1 MAPPDKITDL
11 HLMQDTLT
19 EQYHRWYKENHH
31 PLDID
36 VDLNLSAD
44 LYLPPNAL
52 IDAGHENVK
61 ITGPY
66 GSTYCQL
73 PAVTMQLLARSGWL
87 LLPKNESIVSLPK
100 PIVFFNSWAPAAELH
115 GAYIDDEGHLKLN
128 ILGLETAFGY
138 HLDLPDEPGGRFL
151 APLGI
156 DTIPGRVNLFG
167 LFYSLPGLA
176 KNPPPPA
183 KGIHNNLPTVD
194 VAQKLIRGG
203 QFGLDLK
210 INQPFITVVDATD
223 PLFSRWQLH
232 LDPRKPETISLRGE
246 LQNPSWE
253 ASLKTVKLSGY
264 NDPAELWQR
273 VAHRMTTIQ
282 FRGPDGNIQQYDLH
296 KPFTHPLM
304 LGKKAIPQDHHDWI
318 NYIYENGYFTK
329 GGDILVEKAGD
340 YPEIRII
347 RGDGNPFFKDR
358 RATFSLNLQSD
369 LHLLAIQTPM
379 PEARWIGL
387 PLSLNNFDLLV
398 HSNNINPFNLD
409 LRALELHA
417 EANGS
422 IGLDGHIYVPEMTI
436 GDVKI
441 PELRLMR
448 LGPTDI
454 HANNFGLDYNR
465 GQLTTRGGLAA
476 RWHLGDLQ
484 LGNQIVENETWGHF
498 NLAATPSDLFA
509 DIMLGTRLGPAA
521 FPLATAELDGQAFA
535 TLKTLLTPTYQSLQ
549 GTLGADLSLRA
560 QFLGVDLAAT
570 GNFDLAGNV
579 VAANGRTN
587 FQGLLSSDD
596 LLVHGGVNTLAAN
609 GHFLVEASDTLI
621 DVAGTPQDFDVFATT
636 SLYAD
641 VEAATPEASG
651 NLTYAGDLVIETE
664 KVVNPVP
671 GSAIRQAHVSLTS
684 RHLAADLELPGN
696 IHITG
701 ELEDGKAL
709 PGFPPGLKATF
720 DLNQLGLGLAAEA
733 TVNVELHEARIT
745 FPVDGEEKQFIISGQ
760 LVGRIKLLN
769 ISRDPQKP
777 ILRPLASSLNLEV
790 LNAKLWQIASPMTAM
805 IPQGRLTI
813 ADQGGGKIKISALL
827 DTLLPANLNPIE
839 IMALEV
845 QIPQQF
851 VKTFSPDV
859 RDDAD
864 IVVIGAE
871 EKTSCGI
878 THTYY
883 DVPLIDSAVATLE
896 ARIGQIVAKAK
907 ATISKDDV
915 TYDGRV
921 DFGRHRFALPE
932 NQGTISIRDGGLDVG
947 GNKNALDVDIELPK
961 TITYA
966 IKRELA
972 NGFIIEISGTLHPH
986 AKIPATINFAGKS
999 ARIGKYRPLRISGN
1013 LTATITHKKSQKKGQ
1028 VVRRIPLKIN
1038 MPAKLNVT
1046 AKLTGKQAAH
1056 IDFDIAELALEA
1068 TLDDT
1073 IDITNKSLG
1082 TIHLAK
1088 GSTVKLPFSG
1098 FRGGLDLALV
1108 GGKLRMGSRFT
1119 PPQIGLALELTDSPL
1134 EKLAIISLPGT
1145 LKLDITHSFNK
1156 QKVDLDG
1163 HPGRLVAKAV
1173 PPTKVAHTKINL
1185 TLGENIQIGLDLDTK
1200 NEKFVVTYLPQ
1211 LDQLVIDSQNLALS
1225 ANASGDIKLSGFN
1238 LDLDPITAQAK
1249 ILRLTHTI
1257 DLKGDNSLLTLI
1269 SPDGHP
1275 AKDPP
1280 MDFASWMQWTAADW
1294 QAHRDDLNAREHF
1307 LVLSAEVATI
1317 PGLDFIPKGLGRVY
1331 IDLKDNLLTF
1341 NPDNPPPQ
1349 EELLAHLIIRR
1360 EFPNP
1365 PIPKGYEPHQ
1375 TLIYNRG
1382 QDALFV
1388 LDKNDTQ
1395 LIERVE
1401 KALDIPNNE
1410 ARKMFQNGRFDLKTL
1425 LQNKWI
1431 ATHLGEETL
1440 RNLAAL
1446 YLGADAKPRHFA
1458 KTAHRFFILLDD
1470 LKTNLGG
1477 MVEFKAEY
1485 WSDKVRK
1492 VIPRDFSDEDTLDFR
1507 GQTPKVSDGVN
1518 MTTHAY
1524 LPFARETILGY
1535 LANPKSYAEWWPA
1548 LEEVENDRGS
1558 PLRGIFEDGHNFNA
1572 HLFNKSIGNVDSVHL
1587 LPSREN
1593 ADEESMPEFENEY
1606 ILLPVRDAQG
1616 VTRGSVLVQQFAAD
1630 FAGDDKDFYEGRNI
1644 DTNVM
1649 GRIGASLWEDGIPL
1663 LGHLGKQMLN
1673 PVRDPL
1679 SVAPMLLAQAVSNLN
1694 HLLLQDQEYNK
1705 EKASLTYTPD
1715 GLVMTSE
1722 PKEFLFIKEAVEGP
1736 QKFALNLK
1744 FEKEADKARI
1754 RDILT
1759 TCLGIDQTKADEWI
1773 TKGEV
1778 TIDDLMKLT
1787 FLSEM
1792 FEAQTI
1798 ISLAQVFLTNL
1809 HESLLSK
1816 GERFLLYLKDMR
1828 LHSHE
1833 WAEGTHAMHFR
1844 NFSESRFHRWS
1855 PQNNKDRADGT
1866 DSINYTI
1873 MPDTVSLDAIAGV
1886 LGQPEIFDDLTPDYA
1901 KSERSTDPATTPDRY
1916 NVDLTLMVA
1925 GKPAEARIEVPKE
1938 VQKIG
1943 NILYTPWWYAVR
1955 TNIPAHDQGFDENLG
1970 VWLFVPS
1977 KKGTIVS
1984 RLGLLNTKF
1993 SGDKDLSGEAAKK
2006 VAEFLENVFEE
2017 AARRDNKGGM
2027 EIEIKYKG
2035 VIE

>member
-11 HLMQDTLT
+11 HLRNPFVETIFQEWLQGRDEPLALNIEADITAQLELPGCIIADT
-19 EQYHRWYKENHH
+19 K
-31 PLDID
+31 
-36 VDLNLSAD
+36 
-44 LYLPPNAL
+44 
-52 IDAGHENVK
+52 HENAWL
-61 ITGPY
+61 TGPY
-66 GSTYCQL
+66 TNGRHYQYPWINASLSAKDGWVHFVRTSKILESTG
-73 PAVTMQLLARSGWL
+73 LARVFGIEHLLKVKGLKFFSGD
-87 LLPKNESIVSLPK
+87 
-100 PIVFFNSWAPAAELH
+100 APEANLR
-115 GAYIDDEGHLKLN
+115 GAYFDNAGKLHLDITGN
-128 ILGLETAFGY
+128 DI
-138 HLDLPDEPGGRFL
+138 DLPDEPGDRFL
-151 APLGI
+151 APMGI
-156 DTIPGRVNLFG
+156 STVPEWVSLTG
-167 LFYSLPGLA
+167 LIKGVYTLIAHPA
-176 KNPPPPA
+176 PPA
-183 KGIHNNLPTVD
+183 KGVITNLPDDLVD
-194 VAQKLIRGG
+194 YAARKLRGNIA
-203 QFGLDLK
+203 L
-210 INQPFITVVDATD
+210 
-223 PLFSRWQLH
+223 QLH
-232 LDPRKPETISLRGE
+232 LGPTKEPFLQIPTPTDGKDWVLKVEPAKNILNLNVGSSIKHDPKLRARKL
-246 LQNPSWE
+246 E
-253 ASLKTVKLSGY
+253 ASLGATTNLKLLALRS
-264 NDPAELWQR
+264 
-273 VAHRMTTIQ
+273 
-282 FRGPDGNIQQYDLH
+282 PDGQWL
-296 KPFTHPLM
+296 
-304 LGKKAIPQDHHDWI
+304 
-318 NYIYENGYFTK
+318 
-329 GGDILVEKAGD
+329 
-340 YPEIRII
+340 R
-347 RGDGNPFFKDR
+347 
-358 RATFSLNLQSD
+358 
-369 LHLLAIQTPM
+369 
-379 PEARWIGL
+379 L
-387 PLSLNNFDLLV
+387 PLSLNEFQLIIAGNLT
-398 HSNNINPFNLD
+398 PFVLSEK
-409 LRALELHA
+409 ALELHA

-454 HANNFGLDYNR
+454 QANNFGLDYNR
-465 GQLTTRGGLAA
+465 GLLTTRGGLAA
-476 RWHLGDLQ
+476 RLHLGDLQ

-509 DIMLGTRLGPAA
+509 DIMLGTRLGPEA

-549 GTLGADLSLRA
+549 GTLGADLSLKA
-560 QFLGVDLAAT
+560 QFLGANLAAA
-570 GNFDLAGNV
+570 GSFDLAGNV

-587 FQGLLSSDD
+587 FQGLLSSDNF
-596 LLVHGGVNTLAAN
+596 LVHGGVNTLAAN

-733 TVNVELHEARIT
+733 TVNVELHETRIT

-851 VKTFSPDV
+851 VKTFLPDVPDGV
-859 RDDAD
+859 RDDAN
-864 IVVIGAE
+864 IYVP
-871 EKTSCGI
+871 
-878 THTYY
+878 HTYY

-921 DFGRHRFALPE
+921 DFGRHRFALRK
-932 NQGTISIRDGGLDVG
+932 NRGSISIRDGGLDVR
-947 GNKNALDVDIELPK
+947 GNKNVLDVDIELPK
-961 TITYA
+961 TIAYA
-966 IKRELA
+966 VRYDLSEDSKL
-972 NGFIIEISGTLHPH
+972 EITGTLHPH

-1013 LTATITHKKSQKKGQ
+1013 LTATITHKKGQKEGQ
-1028 VVRRIPLKIN
+1028 VVRRIPLKID
-1038 MPAKLNVT
+1038 MPAKLDIT

-1056 IDFDIAELALEA
+1056 LDFDIAELALEA

-1098 FRGGLDLALV
+1098 FKGSLDLALV

-1119 PPQIGLALELTDSPL
+1119 PPQIGIALELKGSPL
-1134 EKLAIISLPGT
+1134 EKLALISIPGAF
-1145 LKLDITHSFNK
+1145 KLDLSHAFN
-1156 QKVDLDG
+1156 QQEIDLTYK
-1163 HPGRLVAKAV
+1163 PGRLQADATE
-1173 PPTKVAHTKINL
+1173 PTKIGRTTVTVTIGQNIN
-1185 TLGENIQIGLDLDTK
+1185 IGLDLDIK
-1200 NEKFVVTYLPQ
+1200 NEKFTFTYLPQ
-1211 LDQLVIDSQNLALS
+1211 LDQMVIQTKNLTLHAPARGKIQLTGH
-1225 ANASGDIKLSGFN
+1225 NI
-1238 LDLDPITAQAK
+1238 DLNQVTADVK
-1249 ILRLTHTI
+1249 ILSLKNTI
-1257 DLKGDNSLLTLI
+1257 DLKGDNSLITLTT
-1269 SPDGHP
+1269 PDGHP
-1275 AKDPP
+1275 SKEPP
-1280 MDFASWMQWTAADW
+1280 QDFAAWMQWNTTDW
-1294 QAHRDDLNAREHF
+1294 QAYRDDLSSREHF
-1307 LVLSAEVATI
+1307 LVLSEDVAAI
-1317 PGLDFIPKGLGRVY
+1317 PGLDFIPKGRGKIY
-1331 IDLKDNLLTF
+1331 IDLKDNILEF

-1365 PIPKGYEPHQ
+1365 PITKKDKKDEAHQ
-1375 TLIYNRG
+1375 TLIYNGG
-1382 QDALFV
+1382 QNTLFV

-1395 LIERVE
+1395 LIERIE
-1401 KALDIPNNE
+1401 KALGISNE
-1410 ARKMFQNGRFDLKTL
+1410 EVTKMFQNGRFDLKTL

-1440 RNLAAL
+1440 KNLAAL
-1446 YLGADAKPRHFA
+1446 YLGADAKPMHFTKA
-1458 KTAHRFFILLDD
+1458 AHRFFILLDD

-1507 GQTPKVSDGVN
+1507 GQTPKASDGVN

-1535 LANPKSYAEWWPA
+1535 LANPKSYADWWPA
-1548 LEEVENDRGS
+1548 LEEVENDSGS
-1558 PLRGIFEDGHNFNA
+1558 PLRGIFADGHNLNA
-1572 HLFNKSIGNVDSVHL
+1572 HLFKRSVGNVDSVHL
-1587 LPSREN
+1587 IPSGEN

-1616 VTRGSVLVQQFAAD
+1616 ITRGSVLVQQFAAD

-1694 HLLLQDQEYNK
+1694 HLLLQDPEYDK
-1705 EKASLTYTPD
+1705 ETASLTYTPD

-1722 PKEFLFIKEAVEGP
+1722 PKEFLFIGEAKEGQPEDFFISLTIA
-1736 QKFALNLK
+1736 
-1744 FEKEADKARI
+1744 KENDRTRVRA
-1754 RDILT
+1754 ILT
-1759 TCLGIDQTKADEWI
+1759 DCLGIDESNAEKWI
-1773 TKGEV
+1773 TSGRINV
-1778 TIDDLMKLT
+1778 DDLMAAP
-1787 FLSEM
+1787 SIAEI
-1792 FEAQTI
+1792 FEKQTI
-1798 ISLAQVFLTNL
+1798 IWLAHLFLANL
-1809 HESLLSK
+1809 HENLLSK

-1828 LHSHE
+1828 LHSNE
-1833 WAEGTHAMHFR
+1833 WAQDTHVMHFR
-1844 NFSESRFHRWS
+1844 NFTSSRFHRWS

-1873 MPDTVSLDAIAGV
+1873 MPTNVSIEAIAGV

-1901 KSERSTDPATTPDRY
+1901 KSDRSPDPASTPDRY

-1938 VQKIG
+1938 VQKMG
-1943 NILYTPWWYAVR
+1943 NILYAPWWYAVR

-1970 VWLFVPS
+1970 AWLFVPS

-2006 VAEFLENVFEE
+2006 VAEFLENVFRE
-2017 AARRDNKGGM
+2017 AARRDNKDGM